1 MLGIQHPIGTF
12 LAIHWIIPLSKNAPG
27 RHINF
32 SKYTFKISKEM
43 SPRMKHL
50 TVVSVAGAIAIL
62 LISIFAVKIS
72 STVPAKVD
80 SSKASVIRTAK
91 RTRVTFIGV
100 VKGLSDT
107 TILVERAVKGKVE
120 LIEFVLD
127 KPTEKIE
134 VGDKVKVSFIK
145 KEGKYIAANVTLVV
159 NKKIIKKDTP
169 KTK

>member
-1 MLGIQHPIGTF
+1 
-12 LAIHWIIPLSKNAPG
+12 
-27 RHINF
+27 
-32 SKYTFKISKEM
+32 
-43 SPRMKHL
+43 MKHL
-50 TVVSVAGAIAIL
+50 TVVSVAGAIVIL
-62 LISIFAVKIS
+62 LISIFAVEIS

-80 SSKASVIRTAK
+80 SSKAPAAKTAK

>member
-1 MLGIQHPIGTF
+1 M
-12 LAIHWIIPLSKNAPG
+12 
-27 RHINF
+27 
-32 SKYTFKISKEM
+32 M

-50 TVVSVAGAIAIL
+50 TVVSVAGAIVIL

-80 SSKASVIRTAK
+80 SSKAPVVRTAK
-91 RTRVTFIGV
+91 RTRVTFIGA

-127 KPTEKIE
+127 EPTEKIE
-134 VGDKVKVSFIK
+134 VGDKVKVTYLK
-145 KEGKYIAANVTLVV
+145 KEGENIAITVSPIVAKKVI
-159 NKKIIKKDTP
+159 NKKYSSALGY
-169 KTK
+169 

>member
-1 MLGIQHPIGTF
+1 
-12 LAIHWIIPLSKNAPG
+12 
-27 RHINF
+27 
-32 SKYTFKISKEM
+32 
-43 SPRMKHL
+43 MKHL
-50 TVVSVAGAIAIL
+50 TVVSVAGAIVIL
-62 LISIFAVKIS
+62 LISIFAVEIS

-80 SSKASVIRTAK
+80 SSKAPAAKTAK

-145 KEGKYIAANVTLVV
+145 KEGKYIAANVTLVI
-159 NKKIIKKDTP
+159 NNKIIEKDTR
-169 KTK
+169 KTKL

>member
-1 MLGIQHPIGTF
+1 
-12 LAIHWIIPLSKNAPG
+12 
-27 RHINF
+27 
-32 SKYTFKISKEM
+32 M

-50 TVVSVAGAIAIL
+50 TVVSVAGAIVIL
-62 LISIFAVKIS
+62 LISIFAVEIS

-80 SSKASVIRTAK
+80 SSKAPAAKTAK

-145 KEGKYIAANVTLVV
+145 KEGKYIAANVTLVI
-159 NKKIIKKDTP
+159 NNKIIEKDTR
-169 KTK
+169 KTKL

>member
-1 MLGIQHPIGTF
+1 M
-12 LAIHWIIPLSKNAPG
+12 W
-27 RHINF
+27 
-32 SKYTFKISKEM
+32 
-43 SPRMKHL
+43 PRMKRL
-50 TVVSVAGAIAIL
+50 TVVSVAGVIVIL

-80 SSKASVIRTAK
+80 SSRAPAVRTAK
-91 RTRVTFIGV
+91 RTKVTFIGV
-100 VKGLSDT
+100 VKELSDT
-107 TILVERAVKGKVE
+107 TILVERAVRGKVE

-127 KPTEKIE
+127 KPTEKIR

-145 KEGKYIAANVTLVV
+145 EEGKYIAAHVTLAV

>member
-1 MLGIQHPIGTF
+1 
-12 LAIHWIIPLSKNAPG
+12 
-27 RHINF
+27 
-32 SKYTFKISKEM
+32 
-43 SPRMKHL
+43 MKHL
-50 TVVSVAGAIAIL
+50 TVVSVAGAIVIL

-80 SSKASVIRTAK
+80 SSKAPVVRTAK
-91 RTRVTFIGV
+91 MTRVTFIGV

-134 VGDKVKVSFIK
+134 VEDKVKVSYLK
-145 KEGKYIAANVTLVV
+145 KEGKNIATMVSPIFA
-159 NKKIIKKDTP
+159 KKIINKNIP
-169 KTK
+169 L

>member
-1 MLGIQHPIGTF
+1 
-12 LAIHWIIPLSKNAPG
+12 
-27 RHINF
+27 
-32 SKYTFKISKEM
+32 M
-43 SPRMKHL
+43 SLIMKHL
-50 TVVSVAGAIAIL
+50 TVVSVAGAIVIL

-80 SSKASVIRTAK
+80 SSKAPAARTAK

-134 VGDKVKVSFIK
+134 VGDKVRVSYLK
-145 KEGKYIAANVTLVV
+145 KEGKNIATMVTPIVAKKV
-159 NKKIIKKDTP
+159 TNKKIP
-169 KTK
+169 PLLETKPYPS

>member
-1 MLGIQHPIGTF
+1 
-12 LAIHWIIPLSKNAPG
+12 
-27 RHINF
+27 
-32 SKYTFKISKEM
+32 M

-50 TVVSVAGAIAIL
+50 TMVSVAGAIVIL
-62 LISIFAVKIS
+62 LIAIFAVKIS
-72 STVPAKVD
+72 STVPVKVD
-80 SSKASVIRTAK
+80 SSKAPAVRTAK

-134 VGDKVKVSFIK
+134 VGDKVKVSYLK
-145 KEGKYIAANVTLVV
+145 KEGTNIAIMVSPLVAKKV
-159 NKKIIKKDTP
+159 INKSIP
-169 KTK
+169 L